1 VIPEAFEFQ
10 YTADSNHL
18 GRRLRLAQ
26 DFEHAKMPGGASG
39 SFHPFCQSLGKLRLD
54 LLEVFVPRVM
64 VCLQLANHGRFG
76 NQAWKIV
83 EFRMESIRG
92 ELVKQLMPAS
102 DNKCRSWTGIIES
115 LFVRAPH
122 GKGNGTSSP
131 DVPFQIV
138 GLGSGV
144 TLAEA
149 IAYHPAAR

>member
-1 VIPEAFEFQ
+1 LLKVSSIPKCRGEQAVRS
-10 YTADSNHL
+10 T
-18 GRRLRLAQ
+18 
-26 DFEHAKMPGGASG
+26 
-39 SFHPFCQSLGKLRLD
+39 PFANRSSKLCLD
-54 LLEVFVPRVM
+54 LLEVLVPRVM

-76 NQAWKIV
+76 NQARKIV
-83 EFRMESIRG
+83 EFGMESIRG
-92 ELVKQLMPAS
+92 ELVEQLVPAS

-115 LFVRAPH
+115 LLVRAPH
-122 GKGNGTSSP
+122 GKGNGTSGA